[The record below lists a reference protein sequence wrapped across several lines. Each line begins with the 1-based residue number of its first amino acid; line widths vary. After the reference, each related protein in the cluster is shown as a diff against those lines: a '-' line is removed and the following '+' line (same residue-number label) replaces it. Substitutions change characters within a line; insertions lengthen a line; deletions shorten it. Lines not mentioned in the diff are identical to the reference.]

1 MSPDKEWNYF
11 ESAALIHFEKIYFI
25 FMSGCFKSFN
35 VYHHFSKTAALVQ
48 KTSGL
53 GHSDGLPKLVSIQI
67 RQVNDE
73 EQLLRIFRCLQFEI
87 KCNDHKK
94 LFIWFSL
101 TRTFSAFKSMYKNI
115 NRIIGLSCRKKG
127 VIGVVMSFEQ
137 EHTVFLQLSFFAV
150 FWLVCGWF
158 VRFVSG
164 LNGLWVASR
173 FTANEI
179 WLQMNFQ

>member
-1 MSPDKEWNYF
+1 
-11 ESAALIHFEKIYFI
+11 
-25 FMSGCFKSFN
+25 
-35 VYHHFSKTAALVQ
+35 
-48 KTSGL
+48 
-53 GHSDGLPKLVSIQI
+53 
-67 RQVNDE
+67 
-73 EQLLRIFRCLQFEI
+73 
-87 KCNDHKK
+87 
-94 LFIWFSL
+94 
-101 TRTFSAFKSMYKNI
+101 MYKNI

-137 EHTVFLQLSFFAV
+137 EHTVFFAV

-179 WLQMNFQ
+179 